1 MAIGL
6 CLCGQLGE
14 GEKMKDLCFMTL
26 NYLNTLFTGSVPLL
40 PAIFGVIFATP
51 RTAIC

>member
-6 CLCGQLGE
+6 CLCGQLRE
-14 GEKMKDLCFMTL
+14 GGKMKDLRFLTL
-26 NYLNTLFTGSVPLL
+26 NYLNTLFTGNVPLP
-40 PAIFGVIFATP
+40 PAIFGVIFATS